1 MDRTELITSVSSL
14 GYSDTTAITAALQRT
29 YKRVL
34 GMRRWDFLEAQD
46 TASIAAG
53 DTTITLPT
61 DLKRVDAIELAR
73 SDGTSVDFQFR
84 PYQQFRDYAKW
95 QTDQGEPQWW
105 TQRGGVVY
113 IWPEAQTSY
122 TATIDYVKHPAD
134 YLDAADDVPV
144 FPEEYH
150 DVLVYGAAVD
160 LAARQRDEIAFN
172 HLSNLYTTRLTE
184 MVAEHGVT
192 QRQNATHVRRS
203 NFWNSIR
210 SFG

>member
-1 MDRTELITSVSSL
+1 MTQTELITAVSTL

-29 YKRVL
+29 YRRVL
-34 GMRRWDFLEAQD
+34 GMRRWDFLETQGTD
-46 TASIAAG
+46 PVVAG
-53 DTTITLPT
+53 DTTIALPA
-61 DLKRVDAIELAR
+61 DCKRVDAIELAR

-105 TQRGGVVY
+105 TQRGGTVY

-122 TATIDYVKHPAD
+122 TATIDYVKHPAN
-134 YLDAADDVPV
+134 YLDAAGDEPV
-144 FPEEYH
+144 FPEEYQ

-160 LAARQRDEIAFN
+160 LATRERDEVAFN
-172 HLSNLYTTRLTE
+172 HNSNLYTTRLTE
-184 MVAEHGVT
+184 MVAEHGVQ